1 MYSLTDSAIAH
12 AKSAQKLLEP
22 DGTFLNTQKAAIPV
36 FVNLLFQS
44 IEISLKSFATE
55 AELLSPRE
63 LRSTNLRNGH
73 GIREIAEAI
82 NKKMP
87 PKEVINLL
95 LPMRGFAISNAII
108 IKMVYGS
115 EFEPTRQS
123 YACRKITYAEFRKG
137 DLQVVNGS
145 KDWVNAV
152 LATSQN
158 IGSAVLRYKN
168 G

>member
-1 MYSLTDSAIAH
+1 
-12 AKSAQKLLEP
+12 
-22 DGTFLNTQKAAIPV
+22 
-36 FVNLLFQS
+36 
-44 IEISLKSFATE
+44 
-55 AELLSPRE
+55 
-63 LRSTNLRNGH
+63 
-73 GIREIAEAI
+73 
-82 NKKMP
+82 MP

-95 LPMRGFAISNAII
+95 LPMKGFAISNAII

-123 YACRKITYAEFRKG
+123 YACRKITYTEFRKG